1 MEDQENRILTR
12 NREIGLILREART
25 QKDITVTICAKLI
38 GTSRRRYIAM
48 EQGVA
53 IIGVA
58 ELEILMAFL
67 EIPAEKVWHGK
78 DTPVV
83 SRQIVLEALP
93 GQTLQILVD
102 IRK

>member
-1 MEDQENRILTR
+1 MEDQESRILTR
-12 NREIGLILREART
+12 NREIGRIMREART
-25 QKDITVTICAKLI
+25 QKDITVTTCAKLI
-38 GTSRRRYIAM
+38 GTSRRRYISM

-53 IIGVA
+53 MIGVA

-67 EIPAEKVWHGK
+67 EVPAEKVWHGK

-83 SRQIVLEALP
+83 SRQIVLEAIP
-93 GQTLQILVD
+93 GQILQILVD